1 MKNFLITDFTNLFKK
16 YLSQYWVLDEIDY
29 SSWRMVTL
37 HENYELSQKNS
48 EELLQLRKRQEAKIL
63 HLCLH
68 WVLHSRMLWK
78 YLERDGALIC
88 KVRWGRGAWA
98 LDQAWGSMQRWSSRL
113 GYERTTLY
121 TDPHAQYGWTAANQ
135 IDRSCVGSIQNW
147 SDRRVKNRWI
157 SVGSCRLGC
166 KGGIPHHPLQNI
178 FDLRSTEEGRDLAGW
193 AA

>member
-88 KVRWGRGAWA
+88 KVR
-98 LDQAWGSMQRWSSRL
+98 
-113 GYERTTLY
+113 
-121 TDPHAQYGWTAANQ
+121 
-135 IDRSCVGSIQNW
+135 
-147 SDRRVKNRWI
+147 
-157 SVGSCRLGC
+157 
-166 KGGIPHHPLQNI
+166 
-178 FDLRSTEEGRDLAGW
+178 
-193 AA
+193 